1 MTLHDI
7 KNYLTILQPE
17 LTSESGFVSSE
28 AVGKLLAIFEECYSI
43 AKSSAAT
50 VQKLKDDETING
62 GMIPKVDACLE
73 AINYGVK
80 KAHIIDGRIEHS
92 ILLEIFFNS
101 LCLLFFNCFSKLEY
115 V

>member
-50 VQKLKDDETING
+50 VQKLKDDVNRLKGENG
-62 GMIPKVDACLE
+62 KP
-73 AINYGVK
+73 
-80 KAHIIDGRIEHS
+80 IIKP
-92 ILLEIFFNS
+92 N
-101 LCLLFFNCFSKLEY
+101 N
-115 V
+115 